1 MNEHYI
7 VVSKEQLID
16 KINDIVNNEL
26 DEIFVHIVKD
36 IEADTVSVEMLGNI
50 LRKHHDPLLD
60 IVGGLTVETR
70 PDKI

>member
-26 DEIFVHIVKD
+26 DEIFVYIVKD

-60 IVGGLTVETR
+60 IEGGLTVETR